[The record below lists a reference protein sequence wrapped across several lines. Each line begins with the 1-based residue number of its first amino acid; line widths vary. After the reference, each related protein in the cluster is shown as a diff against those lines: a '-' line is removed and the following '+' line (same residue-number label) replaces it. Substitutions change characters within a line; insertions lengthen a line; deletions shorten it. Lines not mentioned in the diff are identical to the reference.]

1 MTAREEVLVDVG
13 RGIELCYDQ
22 TGDPADPPILLIAG
36 LGQQLHSWPNDFVAA
51 LAGRGFRVT
60 RFDNRDAGRSTHMS
74 YPPPNPVAMFRG
86 GDRRKQYHLGDMAR
100 DTVGLLDALGYVDA
114 HLVGISMGG
123 MIAQTV
129 AAHHPGRVRTLTSIM
144 STTGAPRLGRPAM
157 STWRRMLT
165 SRPPRTRAEAMD
177 RAANMFSHIGSH
189 GFPFDEHAVREY
201 AGIAWDRDP
210 SPAGIVRQLAGI
222 FASGD
227 RTAELGHID
236 VPTLVIHGDRDRMVH
251 PTGGSATARAIPGA
265 RLETITG
272 LGHDLPIG
280 AWGRII
286 DLITDH
292 ATSFAPPPSPTP
304 NSRSTHEQVQRRTI
318 SGRTVVITGAA
329 SGIGR
334 ALAQR
339 LSAHSCPVA
348 IADIDE
354 KGLKETE
361 ASLNGPALL
370 RVLDVAD
377 AEAQR
382 DFAAEVRDWAPRPI
396 GAVFNNAGVAT
407 SSSVLDAVPE
417 DDDWLWNINFHG
429 VVNGTRAFL
438 PILVEQDEGAIVNTS
453 SVFGLVGMP
462 NQSAYCSAK
471 FAVRGFTDS
480 LRQELRGTGVT
491 AINVHPGGIN
501 TNIVR
506 NARWRKDPEGRGRSQ
521 DQMVQEFAAITLTQP
536 DKAAEI
542 IHRGVEQG
550 KARILVG
557 PDAYLFDTLGRLA
570 PTRYYDLLGRLESVL
585 RRRSQA
591 SAAAEVTVS

>member
-1 MTAREEVLVDVG
+1 
-13 RGIELCYDQ
+13 
-22 TGDPADPPILLIAG
+22 
-36 LGQQLHSWPNDFVAA
+36 
-51 LAGRGFRVT
+51 
-60 RFDNRDAGRSTHMS
+60 MS
-74 YPPPNPVAMFRG
+74 
-86 GDRRKQYHLGDMAR
+86 KSQ
-100 DTVGLLDALGYVDA
+100 
-114 HLVGISMGG
+114 
-123 MIAQTV
+123 
-129 AAHHPGRVRTLTSIM
+129 
-144 STTGAPRLGRPAM
+144 
-157 STWRRMLT
+157 
-165 SRPPRTRAEAMD
+165 
-177 RAANMFSHIGSH
+177 
-189 GFPFDEHAVREY
+189 
-201 AGIAWDRDP
+201 
-210 SPAGIVRQLAGI
+210 
-222 FASGD
+222 
-227 RTAELGHID
+227 
-236 VPTLVIHGDRDRMVH
+236 
-251 PTGGSATARAIPGA
+251 
-265 RLETITG
+265 
-272 LGHDLPIG
+272 
-280 AWGRII
+280 
-286 DLITDH
+286 
-292 ATSFAPPPSPTP
+292 
-304 NSRSTHEQVQRRTI
+304 RTI
-318 SGRTVVITGAA
+318 SGRTVVISGAA

-348 IADIDE
+348 ITDIDE

-377 AEAQR
+377 AQAQH
-382 DFAAEVRDWAPRPI
+382 DFAGEVRDWAPRPI

-407 SSSVLDAVPE
+407 ASSVLDAVPA
-417 DDDWLWNINFHG
+417 DDQWLWNINFHG

-521 DQMVQEFAAITLTQP
+521 DQMAQEFAAITLTQP
-536 DKAAEI
+536 EKAAEI

-557 PDAYLFDTLGRLA
+557 PDAYLFDMLGRLA

-591 SAAAEVTVS
+591 NAASEATM